1 MADSQTPI
9 PQSPNN
15 SEPTS
20 SNISSDAQP
29 IVPNVPTMAAMP
41 SIHVPNLN
49 TESETTPTQATQ
61 PTQPPQSAQSSQSM
75 PAQAMPPSQTNP
87 SAQSVPP
94 EQPQYASP
102 VPQTDIPQTGAAQPS
117 VPQYGTPQFGTPQ
130 QPSAPQPQFGAYAP
144 QQPMPTVP
152 TGQTAPSG
160 QANPAQPQ
168 PNPYGDPVTPP
179 QYGAPAGAP
188 MYGAYG
194 QPMNQGFPTA
204 PGAPMPQYATQ
215 PGSGDT
221 SIEPPIWHPWYGIS
235 FPGAI
240 TRFFKKYATFNGRA
254 SRSEYWWVV
263 LFLALVQIVF
273 AILESATNGSSAVNL
288 IAGLW
293 SLAILV
299 PQLALSVRRLH
310 DANLSGWWIIVPY
323 ILAVT
328 GTILMFVGGMGAVL
342 SIASDTTGATAGLGA
357 AMIGVLMA
365 LVGGIMSIVFTLLPS
380 KPEGARF
387 DKPTL

>member
-1 MADSQTPI
+1 MTDSQTPI

-49 TESETTPTQATQ
+49 TEPETTPTQATQ
-61 PTQPPQSAQSSQSM
+61 PTQPPQST

-94 EQPQYASP
+94 EQPQYVPPVAQSG
-102 VPQTDIPQTGAAQPS
+102 VPQTGTSQSGAQ
-117 VPQYGTPQFGTPQ
+117 QFGTPH
-130 QPSAPQPQFGAYAP
+130 PSSAPQPQFGAYAP

-273 AILESATNGSSAVNL
+273 AILESATNGSSAVSL
-288 IAGLW
+288 LQGLW

>member
-1 MADSQTPI
+1 MTDSQTPI
-9 PQSPNN
+9 PQSPGN
-15 SEPTS
+15 SEPTPSNTS
-20 SNISSDAQP
+20 SEAQP
-29 IVPNVPTMAAMP
+29 IVPNVPTMPDMP
-41 SIHVPNLN
+41 SIHVSDLN
-49 TESETTPTQATQ
+49 TKSETTPTQAMQ
-61 PTQPPQSAQSSQSM
+61 PTQPLQSM

-94 EQPQYASP
+94 EQPQYMPPVAQSG
-102 VPQTDIPQTGAAQPS
+102 VPQTGTSQSDAQ
-117 VPQYGTPQFGTPQ
+117 QFGTPQ
-130 QPSAPQPQFGAYAP
+130 PSSAPQPQFGAYAP
-144 QQPMPTVP
+144 QQPMPTAP
-152 TGQTAPSG
+152 TGQPAPSG
-160 QANPAQPQ
+160 QPNPANAQ

-188 MYGAYG
+188 AYGAYG

-204 PGAPMPQYATQ
+204 PGAPIPQYATQ

-254 SRSEYWWVV
+254 SRGEYWWVV

-273 AILESATNGSSAVNL
+273 TILDSATNGSSAITL
-288 IAGLW
+288 LQDLW
-293 SLAILV
+293 SLAIFV

-323 ILAVT
+323 ILTVI
-328 GTILMFVGGMGAVL
+328 GIILMFAGGIGVVL
-342 SIASDTTGATAGLGA
+342 SAASNMTSLPTGLGA
-357 AMIGVLMA
+357 AIIGILMA
-365 LVGGIMSIVFTLLPS
+365 LVGGIMFLVFALLPS

>member
-1 MADSQTPI
+1 MTDSQTPI
-9 PQSPNN
+9 PQSPDN
-15 SEPTS
+15 SEPTP
-20 SNISSDAQP
+20 SNISSEAQP
-29 IVPNVPTMAAMP
+29 IVPNVPTMPAMP
-41 SIHVPNLN
+41 SIHVSDLN
-49 TESETTPTQATQ
+49 TESEITPTQATQ
-61 PTQPPQSAQSSQSM
+61 PTQPPQSM

-94 EQPQYASP
+94 EHPQYMSP
-102 VPQTDIPQTGAAQPS
+102 VAQSGVPQTGTS
-117 VPQYGTPQFGTPQ
+117 QYGTPQFGTPQ

-144 QQPMPTVP
+144 QQPMPTAP
-152 TGQTAPSG
+152 TGQP
-160 QANPAQPQ
+160 NPANAQ
-168 PNPYGDPVTPP
+168 PNPYGDPITPP

-188 MYGAYG
+188 AYGAYG

-273 AILESATNGSSAVNL
+273 TILDSATNGSSAITL
-288 IAGLW
+288 LQGLW

-323 ILAVT
+323 ILTVI
-328 GTILMFVGGMGAVL
+328 GIILMFVGGMGVVL
-342 SIASDTTGATAGLGA
+342 SAASNMTSFPTGLGTA
-357 AMIGVLMA
+357 IIGILMA
-365 LVGGIMSIVFTLLPS
+365 LVSGIISLVFTLLPS

>member
-1 MADSQTPI
+1 MTDSQTPI
-9 PQSPNN
+9 PQSPN
-15 SEPTS
+15 SSKPTS

-61 PTQPPQSAQSSQSM
+61 PTQPPQSSQSM

-94 EQPQYASP
+94 EQPQYVPPVAQSG
-102 VPQTDIPQTGAAQPS
+102 VPQTGTSQSDAQ
-117 VPQYGTPQFGTPQ
+117 QFGTPH
-130 QPSAPQPQFGAYAP
+130 PSSAPQPQFGAYAP

-273 AILESATNGSSAVNL
+273 AILDSATNGSSAVNL
-288 IAGLW
+288 IADLW
-293 SLAILV
+293 SLAIVV

-328 GTILMFVGGMGAVL
+328 GIILMFVGGMGAVL
-342 SIASDTTGATAGLGA
+342 SIASDATGATAGLGA

-365 LVGGIMSIVFTLLPS
+365 LVGGIMIIVFTLLPS